1 MLPDRGPTFYILK
14 EDHSTRATE
23 DPYEWT
29 EAFETVDRRVART
42 EVTPDIVVSTVFVGL
57 GVGWLPDSGGEQV
70 IFETRVFTDY
80 GELDGDRYTTWDQA
94 IAGHEDVVRRMRE
107 RLEKGDAE
115 KVG

>member
-1 MLPDRGPTFYILK
+1 MLPDRGPTFYILN
-14 EDHSTRATE
+14 EDHRIRATE
-23 DPYEWT
+23 DASEWT

-42 EVTPDIVVSTVFVGL
+42 EVAPDIVVSTVFVGL
-57 GVGWLPDSGGEQV
+57 GVGWSPDSGDEPV
-70 IFETRVFTDY
+70 VFETRVFTDY

-107 RLEKGDAE
+107 RLEKGGGE